1 MPATF
6 RSALSYLRFLPQI
19 RRASSPQP
27 RLSDR
32 GAPYFIY
39 PAQRHR
45 ASARAKALYGA
56 LIPRGRDDLRVV
68 RKLQRRIDCSIDHLK
83 SGFSAVRLRASTRSN
98 FQVCSLLPQVFAPEP
113 QCQLAVASIVRS
125 GSTATDT
132 ANTASH
138 MGGTTSA
145 SSVDSL
151 PSQPFITPLGA
162 SLFLHLPR
170 GHPVQSPFASLRAN
184 LRFTPDSFH
193 SLPLRRGSEA
203 STHCRASSGLP
214 TLSPL
219 LLLYFQLSHT
229 SNAGPTS
236 LFTLFIFS

>member
-1 MPATF
+1 MASIVRSGSTVFHLSSSAPPRLCPSQGTLWRFNPTREGRPPRRPKAPAVGSTVPLTVLSQVSAPSASMPA
-6 RSALSYLRFLPQI
+6 L
-19 RRASSPQP
+19 
-27 RLSDR
+27 
-32 GAPYFIY
+32 
-39 PAQRHR
+39 
-45 ASARAKALYGA
+45 
-56 LIPRGRDDLRVV
+56 
-68 RKLQRRIDCSIDHLK
+68 
-83 SGFSAVRLRASTRSN
+83 RSN
-98 FQVCSLLPQVFAPEP
+98 FQVCSLLPQVSAPEP

-125 GSTATDT
+125 GSSATDT
-132 ANTASH
+132 ANTASR

-203 STHCRASSGLP
+203 SSHCRASSALP

-236 LFTLFIFS
+236 FFTLFIFS